1 MPPEPLEVCSSER
14 RQPPAEAKF
23 SSGGET
29 PSLSANSAFAA
40 AVNRASAAISAA
52 SSRGSSASRSLR
64 RAGGGDGGGGEGG
77 AGGGDGGDG
86 GGAGLG
92 GGDPNCE
99 YAVELKKISAVPSP
113 VRYSHAWP
121 SPSSPAPSALIV
133 ALRASACCFNRISS
147 SATDSRT
154 CCCTVMVA
162 SKTWSVSSAWLCNS
176 FRDASPISNRVFQ

>member
-1 MPPEPLEVCSSER
+1 MPLGVCSNER
-14 RQPPAEAKF
+14 RQPPPRA

-29 PSLSANSAFAA
+29 SSLSANSAFAA
-40 AVNRASAAISAA
+40 TVNRASAATSAA
-52 SSRGSSASRSLR
+52 CSRGSSTSSSLR
-64 RAGGGDGGGGEGG
+64 LAAGGGEGG
-77 AGGGDGGDG
+77 VGGGDGGDG

-121 SPSSPAPSALIV
+121 SPSSPAPSASIV
-133 ALRASACCFNRISS
+133 ALRASACRFNRISS
-147 SATDSRT
+147 SCTDSKT